1 MPEAV
6 AHETAHSNT
15 LFNTRGPNIK
25 RIKTES
31 PEYKMDYIFVPKRW
45 KKLLSPSV
53 TKINSHDI
61 ELAEGYSDL

>member
-1 MPEAV
+1 M

-15 LFNTRGPNIK
+15 LFNTHGSNIK

-31 PEYKMDYIFVPKRW
+31 PDYNMDYIFVPKRW
-45 KKLLSPSV
+45 KKLLHPSV
-53 TKINSHDI
+53 TKINAHDF